1 LVKSHETSREFSI
14 YAQNYV
20 DETIALKFFKHDWH
34 TNDRISQQHQKFQQQ
49 QQQQQQ
55 QQKKQSKPVANLNAS
70 KATKSPI
77 TLFKKVNYLI
87 NLTFKKKMKLYS

>member
-49 QQQQQQ
+49 QQ
-55 QQKKQSKPVANLNAS
+55 KKQSKPVANLNAS

>member
-1 LVKSHETSREFSI
+1 MVKSHETSREFSI

-49 QQQQQQ
+49 QQQQQ
-55 QQKKQSKPVANLNAS
+55 KKQSKPVANLNAS
-70 KATKSPI
+70 NATKSPI
-77 TLFKKVNYLI
+77 TLFKKVNYFI
-87 NLTFKKKMKLYS
+87 NLTFKKKGKLYS